1 MVSKEKGYGVFLHND
16 LLKDYPRGQN
26 QRTALLGQ
34 VVIIDAKLPNRI
46 LIIRFLKEGE
56 TWESVQ
62 FCCSEDSVIRIC
74 EKLCFFIAS
83 IVSPQERV
91 KVAKNKSLCD
101 KLKTITNDMTVGFA
115 DTKDVYLGKVKYIGV
130 VKGMG
135 HCFGIELHV
144 SVNMN
149 INIQIR
155 YEFLSI
161 YTNKNINVLRINSI
175 LFFKNLSHVR
185 YDKLIMIEKH

>member
-1 MVSKEKGYGVFLHND
+1 MEYGIFLCND
-16 LLKDYPRGQN
+16 LLKDYPKGQQ

-34 VVIIDAKLPNRI
+34 VVIIDGKLPNRTI
-46 LIIRFLKEGE
+46 IIRFLKEGE
-56 TWESVQ
+56 TWETAQ
-62 FCCSEDSVIRIC
+62 FFCSEDSVIRIC

-101 KLKTITNDMTVGFA
+101 KLKTISNDMTVGFS
-115 DTKDVYLGKVKYIGV
+115 DTKDIYLGTVKYIGV

-144 SVNMN
+144 SINMN
-149 INIQIR
+149 IIILIR
-155 YEFLSI
+155 YEFLSV
-161 YTNKNINVLRINSI
+161 YTNKLYYLTST
-175 LFFKNLSHVR
+175 
-185 YDKLIMIEKH
+185 Y